1 MHNAPTSRLFTG
13 LLASVCLL
21 GWCEA
26 AQPVSTVA
34 TVHFANLAPE
44 QVTKAAGILQARFA
58 ELQPSYLS
66 TVTATASG
74 KKVIVEFRGEAPD
87 DEAIR
92 EYATQGVFR
101 VHAIDTPLLFLV
113 TDYDVQAVRARQD
126 GDVVALALTVNESA
140 GQRLKNHTSRNPGG
154 ILVTKWNGKEQSKS
168 KISGVFSR
176 QFQSTGMDRETAIR
190 MMIMLR
196 TGRLPAAPDKIE
208 IVHPPG
214 KPG

>member
-1 MHNAPTSRLFTG
+1 MHSAPVSRLFAG
-13 LLASVCLL
+13 LLANVCML

-34 TVHFANLAPE
+34 TIHFANPTPE
-44 QVTKAAGILQARFA
+44 QVANAAGILQARFA
-58 ELQPSYLS
+58 ELQPSYFS
-66 TVTATASG
+66 TVTAAASG
-74 KKVIVEFRGEAPD
+74 KKVVLEFRGEAPS
-87 DEAIR
+87 DETIR

-101 VHAIDTPLLFLV
+101 IHAIDTPLLFLV
-113 TDYDVQAVRARQD
+113 TDYDVQTVRARQD
-126 GDVVALALTVNESA
+126 GDVVVLALTVNESA

-154 ILVTKWNGKEQSKS
+154 ILVTSWNGKEQSKS
-168 KISGVFSR
+168 RISGVFSQ

-196 TGRLPAAPDKIE
+196 TGRLPAAPNKIE
-208 IVHPPG
+208 IVHPSG